1 MTSRLT
7 VALGILVALV
17 TAASAAAGSPREP
30 ARLQVTADE
39 FQLVLSRSSVRTGP
53 AIVGLVNR
61 GEDDHDLA
69 LRRRAAG
76 ARTWKIRTVAPGA
89 FRERR
94 LRLVAG
100 RYQLWCTIADH
111 RALGMRA
118 TLRVR
123 SLPPTR

>member
-1 MTSRLT
+1 VSVRLLLAT
-7 VALGILVALV
+7 AVLVAV
-17 TAASAAAGSPREP
+17 STASAAAAPRQP
-30 ARLQVTADE
+30 ARVQVSADE
-39 FQLVLSRSSVRTGP
+39 FRLVLSRSAVPAGL
-53 AIVGLVNR
+53 AIVGLVNF

-76 ARTWKIRTVAPGA
+76 ARTWKVRTVRPGG
-89 FRERR
+89 FRERE
-94 LRLVAG
+94 LSLAVG

-123 SLPPTR
+123 PRSR

>member
-1 MTSRLT
+1 MNARLLLA
-7 VALGILVALV
+7 VGAVLALLA
-17 TAASAAAGSPREP
+17 TASAAAAPRP
-30 ARLQVTADE
+30 TARLQVSADE
-39 FQLVLSRSSVRTGP
+39 FRLALSRSAVRAGP
-53 AIVGLVNR
+53 AIIGLVNF

-76 ARTWKIRTVAPGA
+76 ARTWKVRTVKPGA
-89 FRERR
+89 FRERQ
-94 LRLVAG
+94 LRLAAG

-123 SLPPTR
+123 PPR